1 MGTSR
6 RVLRFLL
13 PYWSHVVLLV
23 ACVSIVTAATL
34 IVPQKLGELFNVI
47 ERQSKSIERGASAA
61 ALLRELNLAALA
73 VVAIYLAKGLF
84 TYGQTYL
91 TYFLGQRVA
100 VDLRG
105 MLFKHVQRLSLSFH
119 ERRKSGEVVSR
130 FTNDVSLVQ
139 NSLVNGAADLVS
151 QLAILLGAVLM
162 LFVLNWRLSVL
173 ILVMIPLVTVVMG
186 RLGHS
191 VRSFTSMVQA
201 KVGDVTSILQETLS
215 GIRVVKAFTMENYEI
230 ERFSRENEDAFE
242 LGMKSARVG
251 ATLVPAMEI
260 MGVLGLAAVLW
271 FGGREVLSGHLT
283 VGALISFL
291 ILIAIAAAP
300 LSNLSRIY
308 HSFVQGMAAAQRV
321 FDLMDVQSDISDAP
335 GAKELG
341 SIRGSVEFE
350 NVKFGYGDGTLALDG
365 VSVSIAPGQVVA
377 LVGPSGAGKTTFV
390 NLIPRFFDPQGGSVR
405 IDGIDLRNVK
415 IESLR
420 KQIGLVPQET
430 ILFGV
435 TVRENI
441 AYGNRDASFSS
452 IVEAAKAAYAHEFIM
467 KLPKGYDTQVGER
480 GVALSGGQRQRIAI
494 ARAVLRNPRILI
506 LDEATSSLDSESEKL
521 VQAAIDNLMKGRTT
535 FVIAHRLSTVVNA
548 DLILVMDNGKIVE
561 SGSHSE
567 LVALGGLY
575 SRLYAAQFSRPE
587 VV

>member
-1 MGTSR
+1 MSTSR
-6 RVLRFLL
+6 RVLRLL
-13 PYWSHVVLLV
+13 VPYWPHVVLLV
-23 ACVSIVTAATL
+23 TCVSIVTAATL

-47 ERQSKSIERGASAA
+47 EGRSESLETGASAA
-61 ALLRELNLAALA
+61 NVLRDLNLAALA

-119 ERRKSGEVVSR
+119 EREKSGEVVSR

-139 NSLVNGAADLVS
+139 NSLINGAADLVS
-151 QLAILLGAVLM
+151 QAAVLVGAVLM

-173 ILVMIPLVTVVMG
+173 ILVMVPLVTAVIG

-201 KVGDVTSILQETLS
+201 KIGDVTSILQETLS

-230 ERFSRENEDAFE
+230 ERFSRENEDTFE

-251 ATLVPAMEI
+251 ATLVPAMELL
-260 MGVLGLAAVLW
+260 GVLGLAAVLW

-283 VGALISFL
+283 VGALISFV
-291 ILIAIAAAP
+291 ILIAIAGAP

-335 GAKELG
+335 GARDLG
-341 SIRGSVEFE
+341 PVRGSVEFDCVE
-350 NVKFGYGDGTLALDG
+350 FGYGDGTLALDG
-365 VSVSIAPGQVVA
+365 VSASIAPGQVVA

-390 NLIPRFFDPQGGSVR
+390 NLIPRFFDPQSGTVR
-405 IDGIDLRNVK
+405 IDGVDLRSVR

-435 TVRENI
+435 SVRENI
-441 AYGNRDASFSS
+441 AYGNRDAGFSS

-506 LDEATSSLDSESEKL
+506 LDEATSSLDSESERL
-521 VQAAIDNLMKGRTT
+521 VQAAIDNLMRGRTT

-548 DLILVMDNGKIVE
+548 DLILVMDNGRIVE

>member
-13 PYWSHVVLLV
+13 PYWPHVVLLV

>member
-13 PYWSHVVLLV
+13 PYWPRVVLLV
-23 ACVSIVTAATL
+23 ACAPIATAATL